1 MNVGEPVVQ
10 IDGRLSEAARKRIL
24 SRRGEPLL
32 FADWERVLMIHFEVD
47 ADDLQ
52 RDVPF
57 ELDLWD
63 GRAFV
68 SLVAFTMRGM
78 RLRLGGRLAAWLLRP
93 IATHEFLN
101 VRTYV
106 RHGGE
111 TGIHFLAEWLSNR
124 LAVRLGPAMFGLPY
138 RFGRIAYLHDWCE
151 GSLRGYVMDVSAGTG
166 LTYRARLTS
175 HVAFELCET
184 AASWRRS
191 ESSFLSQVV
200 FETCEVGSLTE
211 WLMERYSAFTCRQNK
226 RRFFR
231 VWHPP
236 WRQCGVR
243 VVMSDTSLIKQC
255 WPWFGNA
262 LLIGANFSPGLHDV
276 WMGRPMICGGCADS
290 TAHDPGPAPSQL
302 TGAVRL

>member
-1 MNVGEPVVQ
+1 MNVGETMVQ

-78 RLRLGGRLAAWLLRP
+78 RLRVGGRLAAWLLRP

-124 LAVRLGPAMFGLPY
+124 LAVRLGPAMFGLLY
-138 RFGRIAYLHDWCE
+138 RFGKIACLHDRRE
-151 GSLRGYVMDVSAGTG
+151 DSSRGCVMDVDTGTG
-166 LTYRARLTS
+166 LIYRARLTS

-184 AASWRRS
+184 PASWQRS
-191 ESSFLSQVV
+191 RSSFLSQAV
-200 FETCEVGSLTE
+200 FETCEGGSLTE
-211 WLMERYSAFTCRQNK
+211 WLMER
-226 RRFFR
+226 
-231 VWHPP
+231 
-236 WRQCGVR
+236 
-243 VVMSDTSLIKQC
+243 
-255 WPWFGNA
+255 
-262 LLIGANFSPGLHDV
+262 
-276 WMGRPMICGGCADS
+276 
-290 TAHDPGPAPSQL
+290 
-302 TGAVRL
+302 